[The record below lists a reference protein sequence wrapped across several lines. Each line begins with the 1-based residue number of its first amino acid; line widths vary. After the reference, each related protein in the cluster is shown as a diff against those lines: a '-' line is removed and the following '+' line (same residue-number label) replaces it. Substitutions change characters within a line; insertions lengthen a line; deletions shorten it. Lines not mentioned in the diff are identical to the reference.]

1 MEGWTAD
8 MGNSIGIGDDCGMA
22 ASPLIAAAI
31 LQWDIDRVG
40 PKPAVSSRS
49 K

>member
-1 MEGWTAD
+1 MT
-8 MGNSIGIGDDCGMA
+8 

-40 PKPAVSSRS
+40 PILLQKSQIAARQFSRR
-49 K
+49 KTKQAAIID